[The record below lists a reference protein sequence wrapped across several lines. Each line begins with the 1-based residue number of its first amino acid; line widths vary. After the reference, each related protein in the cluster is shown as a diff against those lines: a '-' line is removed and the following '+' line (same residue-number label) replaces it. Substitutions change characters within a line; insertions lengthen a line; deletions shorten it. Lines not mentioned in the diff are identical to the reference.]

1 MSLFE
6 GENRMPEAYVL
17 TQIFFK
23 FPLILK
29 SMGMNNFINIM
40 TLKYVNDL
48 KTTMCLPVWKCL
60 GSMQQQLLPLKLT
73 KWGKEN
79 YVRLP
84 SGWPPIRELTF
95 WKTPQTLT
103 RALCF
108 RISVSVNSNVW
119 VQAPSHLDGAW
130 CILQTQALPGHWAAA
145 VSLRHWS
152 VIGLGGGHFPTKHKA
167 WDGMMG

>member
-29 SMGMNNFINIM
+29 SMGMNNFINIR

-60 GSMQQQLLPLKLT
+60 GSMQQQLLPLKPT

-130 CILQTQALPGHWAAA
+130 CILQT
-145 VSLRHWS
+145 
-152 VIGLGGGHFPTKHKA
+152 
-167 WDGMMG
+167 